1 MHHDVDRKA
10 DDEYVANYLLIFWIN
25 DEICKAIQG
34 VNDQNAA
41 HFIEYLE
48 PLDQTIIERP
58 PCDQIGI
65 RNQRKQELQSQL

>member
-1 MHHDVDRKA
+1 MHHYVDRKA
-10 DDEYVANYLLIFWIN
+10 DDEYVANNLLVFWIN

-48 PLDQTIIERP
+48 PLDQTVIKRP
-58 PCDQIGI
+58 PRDQIGI
-65 RNQRKQELQSQL
+65 GNHGQQELQS